1 MLMVKYY
8 KSLTNM
14 LRHDNG
20 KNMRNQITKIFLNM
34 KTRIIFSI
42 GMMVL
47 LTSVF
52 AEVIVVPDQQPTIQ
66 AGINAASNGD
76 TVLVQPETYFE
87 TINFNGKNI
96 VVASAFILNADTSL
110 ISQTLIDAECNGS
123 VVTINNGES
132 DEARLIGFTLTNGC
146 GTDINGSMDGGGIY
160 CENSDPVLDHLR
172 IINNAASGMGGGV
185 GGGICF
191 RNSSALVNNS
201 VFINNS
207 ANRGGGIRVDN
218 SDNLV
223 IKKCLFKDNWAL
235 NAGAGIMFYQCPGCL
250 VTQSV
255 FTGNQTIYGGAICT
269 FNSSPVID
277 RITSYLNRGLYGGT
291 LQTEN
296 GSLPIMVNSVC
307 WQNAMNSG
315 AINEIE
321 IDGYA
326 SGAVVAYCDV
336 LGGEENVVVSPQST
350 LYWMEENINVYPLF
364 ADTNNLDLRLQSGSP
379 CIDEGI
385 AEFIYNGEPIINIT
399 SYEGSAPDIGA
410 FEYGWITND
419 GEYII
424 RDQDQNMYFFCE
436 QGNNSILVSFETGQ
450 TQQISI
456 RIYDVQG
463 KLISKPINS
472 ILQQGS
478 NEIEIETSAYKP
490 GIYLVSVVTETGVV
504 SKKLFY
510 R

>member
-1 MLMVKYY
+1 
-8 KSLTNM
+8 
-14 LRHDNG
+14 
-20 KNMRNQITKIFLNM
+20 MRYQLTKIFLNM
-34 KTRIIFSI
+34 KTRISLSI

-47 LTSVF
+47 FTSVI
-52 AEVIVVPDQQPTIQ
+52 AEVIVVPDQQPAIQ
-66 AGINAASNGD
+66 AGIDAASNGD
-76 TVLVQPETYFE
+76 TILVQPGTYFE
-87 TINFNGKNI
+87 SINFNGKNV
-96 VVASAFILNADTSL
+96 VVASTFILNADTSL
-110 ISQTLIDAECNGS
+110 ISQTVIDAECNGS
-123 VVTINNGES
+123 VVTINSGES
-132 DEARLIGFTLTNGC
+132 DDARLIGFTLTNGC

-172 IINNAASGMGGGV
+172 IVNNAASGMGGGV

-191 RNSSALVNNS
+191 RNSSAHVKNS

-218 SDNLV
+218 SNKLV

-235 NAGAGIMFYQCPGCL
+235 NAGAGIMFYECPGCL

-269 FNSSPVID
+269 YESSPVID

-307 WQNAMNSG
+307 WQNAMNAG
-315 AINEIE
+315 EINEIE

-336 LGGEENVVVSPQST
+336 LGGEEYVIVSPQST
-350 LYWMEENINVYPLF
+350 LYWMEENINVNPLF
-364 ADTNNLDLRLQSGSP
+364 ADTNNLDLSLQQGSP
-379 CIDEGI
+379 CIDEGT
-385 AEFIYNGEPIINIT
+385 AEFIYNGEVIVSI
-399 SYEGSAPDIGA
+399 SDYSGSAPDMGA
-410 FEYGWITND
+410 YEYGWVTND
-419 GEYII
+419 DEYNLQGK
-424 RDQDQNMYFFCE
+424 DMQFFCE
-436 QGNNSILVSFETGQ
+436 QVGNSIHMSLKTGHSQQVSV
-450 TQQISI
+450 

-463 KLISKPINS
+463 KLMSNPINR
-472 ILQQGS
+472 ILQTGT
-478 NEIEIETSAYKP
+478 NKIEIETPAYNR
-490 GIYLVSVVTETGVV
+490 GIYIVSLFTDSGVV